1 MLRASASPRE
11 PKRLQSLR
19 AFFRLSRSVSSL
31 RPVLLETRRDYTD
44 IAAMAG
50 IVWPVMEI

>member
-1 MLRASASPRE
+1 MALFVDALA
-11 PKRLQSLR
+11 
-19 AFFRLSRSVSSL
+19 LSRSVSPPN
-31 RPVLLETRRDYTD
+31 PVLLETQRDYTD